1 MNNSKEILT
10 FKHFT
15 LDPFQIEAIRAI
27 ERNESVVVTAQ
38 TGSGK
43 TLIADYIIDKFL
55 HSGKR
60 VIYTAPI
67 KALSNQK
74 FRDFKEAY
82 GKDAVGIMT
91 GDAVV
96 NPYAPVLIMTTEIY
110 RNMLLCH
117 DPCVEEI
124 SYVVFDEI
132 HYITDIER
140 GTIWEESIIF
150 SPNTIRFL
158 CLSATIP
165 NAREFADW
173 IESIKKHTV
182 RVVTNDQRVVPL
194 KHFLFDSY
202 LGMTDATALA
212 HHIKE
217 VEHIPEYPM
226 YTPVHTQQSKKAKWK
241 RKEWKLPYHV
251 ELIKDLKEQNLLPCI
266 FFIFSRKATQEKAV
280 EVAKTSTFVDK
291 KDIEKIISLYNSYV
305 TPEIRQLDS
314 AKLLKHLVQKGIAFH
329 HAGLLP
335 RLKELVE
342 ELFGL
347 GLIKVLYAT
356 ETFAVGIN
364 MPAKTVCFYSLE
376 KYDGIN
382 FRPLHTKEY
391 FQLAGRAGR
400 RGIDKEGYAVAL
412 FNRNRDNI
420 EKVKKLTEKDEEPII
435 SRFTLSYNTVL
446 SLVKQHTLQEI
457 ELILKQSFDHFL
469 RKKQQADV
477 RIMTSFGHKI
487 KILKKMG
494 YVASDNSLTPK
505 GDFARLIY
513 ANELAVVE
521 LCTAK
526 FVHDIDDVAFL
537 TALATIL
544 WEGRRGVK
552 FYKRCDKRATGFLL
566 HALHT
571 DPFLFKQ
578 INISALK
585 GLDPIIAHWYHQ
597 GDFLEMMQF
606 TNLLEGDYIRLFRQ
620 LLDMLKQ
627 IKRATWDYDLID
639 RVERCMQRIDRDM
652 VRVEL

>member
-226 YTPVHTQQSKKAKWK
+226 YPPVHAQQSKKAKWK

-526 FVHDIDDVAFL
+526 FVHEIDEIAFL

-566 HALHT
+566 QALHT

-585 GLDPIIAHWYHQ
+585 GLHPIIAHWYHQ

-639 RVERCMQRIDRDM
+639 RVEHSMQRIDRD
-652 VRVEL
+652 VVKVEL

>member
-1 MNNSKEILT
+1 MNNTKEILT

-15 LDPFQIEAIRAI
+15 LDPFQIEAIHAI

-43 TLIADYIIDKFL
+43 TLIADYVIDKFL
-55 HSGKR
+55 HSRKR

-82 GKDAVGIMT
+82 GKDMVGIMT
-91 GDAVV
+91 GDVVV

-150 SPNTIRFL
+150 SPETIRFL

-182 RVVTNDQRVVPL
+182 RVVTNESRVVPL
-194 KHFLFDSY
+194 KHLLFDSY
-202 LGMTDATALA
+202 LGITDADALA

-217 VEHIPEYPM
+217 VEHIPEYGAHVP
-226 YTPVHTQQSKKAKWK
+226 HNKKPKWK
-241 RKEWKLPYHV
+241 QRDWKLPYHV
-251 ELIKDLKEQNLLPCI
+251 ELIKDLKEQDLLPCI
-266 FFIFSRKATQEKAV
+266 FFIFSRKAAQEKAL
-280 EVAKTSTFVDK
+280 EVAKTCTFLDK
-291 KDIEKIISLYNSYV
+291 KNVGKIISLYNSYV
-305 TPEIRQLDS
+305 TPEIQQLDS
-314 AKLLKHLVQKGIAFH
+314 ALLLRHLLQKGIAFH

-364 MPAKTVCFYSLE
+364 MPAKTVCFHSLE
-376 KYDGIN
+376 KYDGIS
-382 FRPLHTKEY
+382 FRYIHTKEY

-412 FNRNRDNI
+412 FNRNREDI
-420 EKVKKLTEKDEEPII
+420 EKVKKLTEKDIEPIL
-435 SRFTLSYNTVL
+435 SRFTLSYNTVI
-446 SLVKQHTLQEI
+446 SLVKEHTPQEI
-457 ELILKQSFDHFL
+457 EMILKQSFDHFL

-477 RIMTSFGHKI
+477 RIMTSFTHKM

-494 YVASDNSLTPK
+494 YVTSDNSLTPK

-526 FVHDIDDVAFL
+526 FIHDIDDVAFL
-537 TALATIL
+537 TALASLL

-552 FYKRCDKRATGFLL
+552 FYKRCDKHATDFLL
-566 HALHT
+566 QALHT

-585 GLDPIIAHWYHQ
+585 GVHTIIAHWYNN
-597 GDFLEMMQF
+597 GDFPGMMRY

-639 RVERCMQRIDRDM
+639 RVEHCMQRIDRD
-652 VRVEL
+652 VVKVEM